1 MQRFKAPPK
10 LAPPHVSSMWRDT
23 NPFNEM
29 GIPVLTY
36 GPAAG
41 AGGGDFSISIDSLY
55 DAARLYSLLALDL
68 CSREKRSR

>member
-1 MQRFKAPPK
+1 
-10 LAPPHVSSMWRDT
+10 
-23 NPFNEM
+23 M